1 MSQNSNFL
9 RIFQTLCLSYLKTTS
24 KGNLSKIEQYLG
36 SKAQKRD
43 HFIDAESIRKP
54 LKIFYLY
61 NHKYYTDESYQ
72 LYYLNKIFYLV
83 KSWGVTQSARG
94 HKQKTQNESKNQ
106 LFDPISNI
114 SLHFKKNCS
123 IYDASSCMSSL
134 AKFSYKTDNILGSS
148 GQNTTKNWPK
158 MIVLLVQ
165 KHLKLKKYRSD
176 IAKT

>member
-61 NHKYYTDESYQ
+61 NHKYCTDESYQ

-94 HKQKTQNESKNQ
+94 HKQKTLK
-106 LFDPISNI
+106 
-114 SLHFKKNCS
+114 
-123 IYDASSCMSSL
+123 MSQKTSFLTQFRTFPYTSRKTVAYMMHHL
-134 AKFSYKTDNILGSS
+134 ACHHWPNFHTKL
-148 GQNTTKNWPK
+148 TTF
-158 MIVLLVQ
+158 
-165 KHLKLKKYRSD
+165 
-176 IAKT
+176 